1 MNSNVY
7 QQTPSAL
14 ENLREN
20 IQQYLK
26 YWYAFVLAFLI
37 CLGASFLYLQTLSP
51 RYKVSSTLM
60 VQDDQKGEGQVKE
73 SAFSDL
79 NMFRSD
85 RKADNE
91 MEVLRSR
98 DLIYKTLK
106 ALNLETTYF
115 IKGILKEKELY
126 GKNVP
131 IKVSVLG
138 VNASGYLKKPM
149 VTPYSDQA
157 YILTDNKNKYTLPY
171 DSVIQQSGYKI
182 IVSKGPA
189 FKNFTAP
196 VLLKFK
202 NLHRMAESYSLTGL
216 VVLPVVKDANT
227 IIISLTDNIPQRG
240 LDILTVLIKKYNEED
255 VIRKNLIAMNTIKFI
270 DKRLN
275 ALNKDLT
282 GVEHDV
288 ENYKQQNMVT
298 DVNADAVVNVA
309 KSGEYGQM
317 LSSTNTQ
324 LSVLSSLEKYLHNN
338 NLNMVPSALNIN
350 NATLN
355 DLTAKYNATQQER
368 AKMLRS
374 SEESNPLV
382 QNLTAQL
389 VSLKSNIQENLQN
402 IKRGLQIERNSQQA
416 MSSRFN
422 SKVRSVP
429 AVERGLLE
437 RSREQSVKS
446 GLYRYLL
453 QKREETTLSL
463 SATVP
468 TSQIIDKPA
477 YNSVPV
483 TPKKELIYL
492 CASFAGLLI
501 PGAFIYGRS
510 LLNNKVRDVKDI
522 QLLTGVPVLGVLNH
536 VNKNEA
542 TMIDHNSRSTIT
554 ELFRY
559 IRSNLNF
566 MNNGM
571 PDQVMLITS
580 CMKSEGKTF
589 FSINLG
595 LTLASVNK
603 RVVLLEFDMR
613 EPQLLQKLHLNS
625 KIGITDYLLNPDVSI
640 DDLLMNSRKYH
651 DLIVVDCG
659 PITTNPAEL
668 MMHPKIGKLVEELKS
683 RFDYVIIDTA
693 PVGQVADAFSLSA
706 YTDLSIYLIRY
717 NYTDKMQL
725 NILKDILYYKKLTN
739 PMVVFNDAK
748 IENSNT
754 YGYGGFGYGYG
765 LGYQVSK
772 N

>member
-1 MNSNVY
+1 MNSSFY
-7 QQTPSAL
+7 QKAPSNL
-14 ENLREN
+14 GDLREN
-20 IQQYLK
+20 IQKYTK
-26 YWYAFVLAFLI
+26 YWYVFILTFALCI
-37 CLGASFLYLQTLSP
+37 LGAFIYLQTINP
-51 RYKVSSTLM
+51 RYKVSSTLL
-60 VQDDQKGEGQVKE
+60 VQDDQKGQGEVKE

-106 ALNLETTYF
+106 DLSLETGYF
-115 IKGILKEKELY
+115 VKGSLKDEELY
-126 GKNVP
+126 GKNLP
-131 IKVSVLG
+131 IKVTLLS
-138 VNASGYLKKPM
+138 VNASGYLKRPEVSAYNDHQYVLKDK
-149 VTPYSDQA
+149 DQKW
-157 YILTDNKNKYTLPY
+157 ILPY
-171 DSVIQQSGYKI
+171 DKTVQKPGYQI

-189 FKNFTAP
+189 FQNFTDP
-196 VLLKFK
+196 VELKFK
-202 NLHRMAESYSLTGL
+202 NLQRMAESYSLTGL

-227 IIISLTDNIPQRG
+227 IVISLTDNVPQRG
-240 LDILTVLIKKYNEED
+240 LDILNVLIKKYNEED
-255 VIRKNLIAMNTIKFI
+255 VLRKNLIAVNTINFI
-270 DKRLN
+270 DKRLH

-288 ENYKQQNMVT
+288 ENYKQDNMVT
-298 DVNADAVVNVA
+298 DVNTDAQMNVA

-317 LSSTNTQ
+317 LSNTNSQ
-324 LSVLSSLEKYLHNN
+324 LNVVSSLEKYLQNSS
-338 NLNMVPSALNIN
+338 LNVVPSALNIN
-350 NATLN
+350 NATLA

-368 AKMLRS
+368 AKMLRT

-402 IKRGLQIERNSQQA
+402 IKKGLQIERNSQQA

-437 RSREQSVKS
+437 RTREQSVKS

-468 TSQIIDKPA
+468 TSQTIDKPA

-483 TPKKELIYL
+483 SPKTELIYL

-510 LLNNKVRDVKDI
+510 LLNNKIRDIKDI
-522 QLLTGVPVLGVLNH
+522 ELLTGVPVLGVLNH

-542 TMIDHNSRSTIT
+542 ALIDHNSRSTIT

-566 MNNGM
+566 MNNGL
-571 PDQVMLITS
+571 PDQVMLVTS

-589 FSINLG
+589 FSVNLG

-613 EPQLLQKLHLNS
+613 EPQLLQRLHLDS
-625 KIGITDYLLNPDVSI
+625 KIGITDYLLNPDVTI
-640 DDLLMNSRKYH
+640 DELLSNSRKYH

-659 PITTNPAEL
+659 PITTNPSEL
-668 MMHPKIGKLVEELKS
+668 MMHPKIGKLIEELKR

-717 NYTDKMQL
+717 NYTDKLQL

-748 IENSNT
+748 VEPSNT

-765 LGYQVSK
+765 FEVSK